1 MHGTA
6 VPWEPQEMSGLFV
19 QSFSEVLLCRHEIAF
34 VLLHWCQNAQI
45 TLYSV
50 VIVVSD
56 VVLNHGNKFFSA
68 HEASAVVSFPFQ
80 NTPEAFHRA
89 VINAFVLNGGL
100 DIQAAADPQYPFLV
114 HIQSVVMGQIV
125 LDTAVA
131 FVRTFRMDLLHNLSD
146 LLIFQLSGTLFAADP
161 TVVGGSGH
169 AKQFAG

>member
-45 TLYSV
+45 TLYSA

-80 NTPEAFHRA
+80 NTPEDFHRA
-89 VINAFVLNGGL
+89 VINAFG
-100 DIQAAADPQYPFLV
+100 
-114 HIQSVVMGQIV
+114 H
-125 LDTAVA
+125 
-131 FVRTFRMDLLHNLSD
+131 
-146 LLIFQLSGTLFAADP
+146 
-161 TVVGGSGH
+161 SGH
-169 AKQFAG
+169 ALFHLCFFQFVVEYPVGILETSVTMK